1 MEFPIAHDPDWTL
14 WQHYGIEAWPTVVLI
29 DGEGNIRERWV
40 GDGQVR
46 ELDAAVTSLNN
57 AIVPRSRNAPPPD
70 LRSLREPMLPPRF
83 PVGIAV
89 DPHQL
94 YVPHRGPHPILACH
108 PGGPV
113 PRQFRTSGAGATP
126 RPP

>member
-14 WQHYGIEAWPTVVLI
+14 WQHYGIVAWPTVVLI

-57 AIVPRSRNAPPPD
+57 AKVPRSRTAAPNA
-70 LRSLREPMLPPRF
+70 LSSMREPMLPQSC
-83 PVGIAV
+83 PVGIVV
-89 DPHQL
+89 DSSEE
-94 YVPHRGPHPILACH
+94 R
-108 PGGPV
+108 PGGKEWCM
-113 PRQFRTSGAGATP
+113 
-126 RPP
+126 